1 MNKTL
6 KKVLSG
12 VISASMLCSA
22 LAIPHTALADDA
34 LPTDGLLMDITFDET
49 GTSSGSFN
57 ATVGGTITEH
67 GSVSYVDNYD
77 GSSKALSI
85 STDAAGNY
93 LELPKGLLNGKDAA
107 TFSFWIKPSS
117 RWAFMTTPVSDKQ
130 NFNYEKYLGMLASS
144 SGYTVERYNNSG
156 TRLSSVNANA
166 SGDWQYVTAV
176 FAADGTKVY
185 VNGNLITEENYDV
198 VFENAQ
204 NAGIATCTVTGK
216 GEFSG
221 QVQTTFEIKKAE
233 QQITNVPEDRK
244 VVYGQQTDIEVAAEA
259 KTTPVLSSDKED
271 VISVTEDGK
280 LQING
285 VGTAVITITAPE
297 SDNYLAAT
305 ASFKVTV
312 MGDLSKATIAPVAS
326 VEYTGKVIV
335 PELTI
340 TDGTYQLVK
349 DVDYTVSGQRVSVG
363 KATATIRGI
372 DGRYAGSQTVTFEIV
387 KAKQEIQVASKS
399 IEVTEGTDPFVLAA
413 DGHGTLTFVSSAPA
427 VAEIDDTGLVT
438 VKAAGFTDITIKTA
452 GTTNYEAAETV
463 VRLTVKK
470 KADTEDPD
478 KTTEDSSDS
487 TTEEPTTEKPSTEEP
502 TTETPDQKVTL
513 TAKNT
518 VVTVPSVTYTGK
530 AQKPAVKV
538 TVSGKALS
546 IDDYSVAYS
555 NNKNA
560 GIAKV
565 VITGKGN
572 YTGKVEST
580 FVIKKASQ
588 TIQKQTVYAYSKY
601 VKMKASAKGKVT
613 YTSSNKKIAT
623 VNKKTGFVTA
633 KKPGKVQIKVTAAA
647 TANYKKSTGTIT
659 LIVVPATPTVK
670 KAAAYKTKAIKVS
683 YKKVSGA
690 SGYQITYATNKA
702 FKNAKSTYVSSKK
715 SSAVIKNLKKG
726 KKYYVKVRAYKK
738 INGKKFYSVYSGK
751 TSVKTK

>member
-1 MNKTL
+1 M
-6 KKVLSG
+6 
-12 VISASMLCSA
+12 
-22 LAIPHTALADDA
+22 
-34 LPTDGLLMDITFDET
+34 
-49 GTSSGSFN
+49 
-57 ATVGGTITEH
+57 
-67 GSVSYVDNYD
+67 
-77 GSSKALSI
+77 
-85 STDAAGNY
+85 
-93 LELPKGLLNGKDAA
+93 
-107 TFSFWIKPSS
+107 
-117 RWAFMTTPVSDKQ
+117 
-130 NFNYEKYLGMLASS
+130 
-144 SGYTVERYNNSG
+144 
-156 TRLSSVNANA
+156 
-166 SGDWQYVTAV
+166 
-176 FAADGTKVY
+176 
-185 VNGNLITEENYDV
+185 
-198 VFENAQ
+198 
-204 NAGIATCTVTGK
+204 
-216 GEFSG
+216 
-221 QVQTTFEIKKAE
+221 
-233 QQITNVPEDRK
+233 
-244 VVYGQQTDIEVAAEA
+244 
-259 KTTPVLSSDKED
+259 
-271 VISVTEDGK
+271 
-280 LQING
+280 
-285 VGTAVITITAPE
+285 
-297 SDNYLAAT
+297 
-305 ASFKVTV
+305 
-312 MGDLSKATIAPVAS
+312 
-326 VEYTGKVIV
+326 IV

-372 DGRYAGSQTVTFEIV
+372 DGRYAGSRTVTFEIV

-427 VAEIDDTGLVT
+427 VAEIDYTGLVT

-452 GTTNYEAAETV
+452 GTANYEAAETV

-546 IDDYSVAYS
+546 TDDYSVAYS

>member
-1 MNKTL
+1 MDLTDGVLCHVTSGAGRTAWYKITATAGTD
-6 KKVLSG
+6 KVL
-12 VISASMLCSA
+12 
-22 LAIPHTALADDA
+22 
-34 LPTDGLLMDITFDET
+34 
-49 GTSSGSFN
+49 
-57 ATVGGTITEH
+57 
-67 GSVSYVDNYD
+67 
-77 GSSKALSI
+77 
-85 STDAAGNY
+85 TDANTKVVVADAVYTGE
-93 LELPKGLLNGKDAA
+93 EL
-107 TFSFWIKPSS
+107 KPE
-117 RWAFMTTPVSDKQ
+117 V
-130 NFNYEKYLGMLASS
+130 
-144 SGYTVERYNNSG
+144 
-156 TRLSSVNANA
+156 
-166 SGDWQYVTAV
+166 
-176 FAADGTKVY
+176 KVY

-198 VFENAQ
+198 VFENVQ
-204 NAGIATCTVTGK
+204 NAGTATCTVTGK

-233 QQITNVPEDRK
+233 QQITNVPEDKK
-244 VVYGQQTDIEVAAEA
+244 VVYGQQTEIKVAAEA

-280 LQING
+280 LQIKG
-285 VGTAVITITAPE
+285 IGTAIITITAPE
-297 SDNYLAAT
+297 SDNYQAAT

-452 GTTNYEAAETV
+452 GTANYEAAETV

-546 IDDYSVAYS
+546 TDDYSVAYS

-572 YTGKVEST
+572 YTGTVEGA
-580 FVIKKASQ
+580 FVIKKAAQ

-601 VKMKASAKGKVT
+601 VMVKASAKGKIT
-613 YTSSNKKIAT
+613 YTSSNKKVAT
-623 VNKKTGFVTA
+623 VNKKSGFVTA

-647 TANYKKSTGTIT
+647 TANYKKGTGTIT

-738 INGKKFYSVYSGK
+738 INGKKFYSIYSGK

>member
-1 MNKTL
+1 M
-6 KKVLSG
+6 
-12 VISASMLCSA
+12 
-22 LAIPHTALADDA
+22 
-34 LPTDGLLMDITFDET
+34 
-49 GTSSGSFN
+49 
-57 ATVGGTITEH
+57 
-67 GSVSYVDNYD
+67 
-77 GSSKALSI
+77 
-85 STDAAGNY
+85 
-93 LELPKGLLNGKDAA
+93 
-107 TFSFWIKPSS
+107 
-117 RWAFMTTPVSDKQ
+117 
-130 NFNYEKYLGMLASS
+130 
-144 SGYTVERYNNSG
+144 
-156 TRLSSVNANA
+156 
-166 SGDWQYVTAV
+166 
-176 FAADGTKVY
+176 
-185 VNGNLITEENYDV
+185 
-198 VFENAQ
+198 
-204 NAGIATCTVTGK
+204 
-216 GEFSG
+216 
-221 QVQTTFEIKKAE
+221 
-233 QQITNVPEDRK
+233 
-244 VVYGQQTDIEVAAEA
+244 
-259 KTTPVLSSDKED
+259 
-271 VISVTEDGK
+271 
-280 LQING
+280 
-285 VGTAVITITAPE
+285 
-297 SDNYLAAT
+297 
-305 ASFKVTV
+305 
-312 MGDLSKATIAPVAS
+312 
-326 VEYTGKVIV
+326 
-335 PELTI
+335 
-340 TDGTYQLVK
+340 
-349 DVDYTVSGQRVSVG
+349 
-363 KATATIRGI
+363 
-372 DGRYAGSQTVTFEIV
+372 
-387 KAKQEIQVASKS
+387 
-399 IEVTEGTDPFVLAA
+399 
-413 DGHGTLTFVSSAPA
+413 
-427 VAEIDDTGLVT
+427 
-438 VKAAGFTDITIKTA
+438 KTA
-452 GTTNYEAAETV
+452 GTANYEAAETV

-546 IDDYSVAYS
+546 TDDYSVAYS

-702 FKNAKSTYVSSKK
+702 FKNAKSTYVSGKK